1 MFQIYR
7 YFAGWGNLVFFD
19 PKEHQIT
26 DKKVLLASIPKLEAQ
41 WKIIHEIKT
50 TGYPEYPVPASL
62 TLEMTNH
69 TMEFEFDSHLG
80 CPDFSDL
87 VFGPPIGMEQLPK
100 LPEWTRIEISHV
112 EEGGQYFL
120 SITVGVREERR
131 EGEEERG
138 MQASEL
144 NLGNLTDVKIYSGND
159 YQHQPR
165 FVKGLMVL
173 DQQ

>member
-19 PKEHQIT
+19 PEEHQIT

-41 WKIIHEIKT
+41 WKIIHEIKL
-50 TGYPEYPVPASL
+50 GYPEYPVPASL
-62 TLEMTNH
+62 TLEMTCDEIPNH
-69 TMEFEFDSHLG
+69 TMEFEFDSFLG
-80 CPDFSDL
+80 YPGLNVL
-87 VFGPPIGMEQLPK
+87 VFGMDQLPK

-120 SITVGVREERR
+120 SVTVGVWTKGR
-131 EGEEERG
+131 
-138 MQASEL
+138 QASEL
-144 NLGNLTDVKIYSGND
+144 NLSNLTDVKIYSGND
-159 YQHQPR
+159 YQHQA
-165 FVKGLMVL
+165 GLMVL

>member
-1 MFQIYR
+1 MTALFE
-7 YFAGWGNLVFFD
+7 
-19 PKEHQIT
+19 PEEHQIT

-120 SITVGVREERR
+120 SITVGVWTKRR
-131 EGEEERG
+131 
-138 MQASEL
+138 QASEL
-144 NLGNLTDVKIYSGND
+144 NLSNLTDVKIYSGND
-159 YQHQPR
+159 YQQQPG

-173 DQQ
+173 DQK